1 MSQPAPSSRTQV
13 KRRAHRGH
21 YDIKTI
27 YSIIDESKICHL
39 AFMVEGY
46 PGILPMAFCRVDDF
60 VYFHSSSKNRM
71 FQSLADHPQIS
82 LAFTHLDALV
92 LARSAFHH
100 SMNYRSVIVYGQAQ
114 MVTEQ
119 EEKLLASKALIDFI
133 APDRW
138 PQIRHPNEQELK
150 ATGFFKVSLAEA
162 SAKIR
167 TGPPVDD
174 EADYALPV
182 WAGIIPCSLKFE
194 DPIPDPKNN

>member
-21 YDIKTI
+21 YDRKTI
-27 YSIIDESKICHL
+27 HSIIDESKICHL
-39 AFMVEGY
+39 AFMLDGQ
-46 PGILPMAFCRVDDF
+46 PSILPMAFCRINDF
-60 VYFHSSSKNRM
+60 IYFHSSSKNRM
-71 FQSLADHPQIS
+71 LQSLLDHPQLS

-100 SMNYRSVIVYGQAQ
+100 SMNYRSVIVYGQAH
-114 MVTEQ
+114 MVSSD

-133 APDRW
+133 APNRW
-138 PQIRHPNEQELK
+138 SQIRHPNKQELK

-174 EADYALPV
+174 EADYALDV
-182 WAGIIPCSLKFE
+182 WAGIIPCSLQFGE
-194 DPIPDPKNN
+194 PIPDPKS